1 MSARQLTRL
10 LGVAAVTTGALLATP
25 TPSVAAERCPDV
37 EVVFARGTFEPP
49 GVGGIGQSF
58 VDAVRSRAAG
68 KSVSVYPVK
77 YPASTDFPTAVE
89 GIRDAAN
96 RIEATAAG
104 CPDTKIVLGGFSQGA
119 AVAGFVTSEAVPSE
133 AAAED
138 VPDPLPPD
146 IANHVVAVVLFGKPS
161 PRFMDEIGTPPV
173 EIGSLVS
180 RQDDRPVCRQR
191 SDLRRPR
198 RWRQSQSLQPERND
212 RPGSI
217 FRGQQAVAEPLPGL
231 RHGHG

>member
-1 MSARQLTRL
+1 MSARQIDPFVWCCGGDDRS
-10 LGVAAVTTGALLATP
+10 AAGAP
-25 TPSVAAERCPDV
+25 TPSASAEPCPDI

-58 VDAVRSRAAG
+58 VDSVRSQAAG
-68 KSVSVYPVK
+68 KSVSVYPVN

-119 AVAGFVTSEAVPSE
+119 AVAGFVTSEAVPSG

-138 VPDPLPPD
+138 VPDPMPPD
-146 IANHVVAVVLFGKPS
+146 DGQ
-161 PRFMDEIGTPPV
+161 
-173 EIGSLVS
+173 S
-180 RQDDRPVCRQR
+180 RCRGR
-191 SDLRRPR
+191 ALR
-198 RWRQSQSLQPERND
+198 E
-212 RPGSI
+212 
-217 FRGQQAVAEPLPGL
+217 AVA
-231 RHGHG
+231 RVHG